1 MKILTKK
8 IVTLLAALV
17 FSLTAMAQ
25 NEVVYAPYPQYGF
38 WSNWEVGVHA
48 SIIEPFKI
56 AAPYGGDKSNVSF
69 GHGLSL
75 YKELDN
81 IWGLNFDG
89 SWNKVQ
95 SGAGEYALVSGA
107 VTMSLM
113 DIFEGYDPNRI
124 VNMYLLGGV
133 GFGID
138 ATGAMNAH
146 YGRFYYEGYGGLG
159 VSVRLNRFVL
169 RIEDDVHMP
178 ADLGNGFT
186 NYKGYYNRC
195 RIVLT
200 YHCGI
205 TKVDKIRI
213 EQMNMVLD
221 KGEAYD
227 SVVTDL
233 TKTVERKDDTIR
245 DYSRTLADITVLN
258 HKMFDTIEA
267 LEKVRIELD
276 SLEAMLD
283 TMRAEQYNYWALPIS
298 VEFDFDSYEIKE
310 RYKVEAL
317 AEVMNDNN
325 EYILVGFTDT
335 IGTEEYNKELS
346 QKRVDAVYNML
357 IGFGVPVDKMEARS
371 VGFAEQFGNIDK
383 VNRKVSVY
391 RKL

>member
-48 SIIEPFKI
+48 SIIEPFKTS
-56 AAPYGGDKSNVSF
+56 APYGADKSNVSF
-69 GHGLSL
+69 GYGLSL

-107 VTMSLM
+107 VTMSLI
-113 DIFEGYDPNRI
+113 DIFEGYDPNRL

-138 ATGAMNAH
+138 GTGAMNDH

-169 RIEDDVHMP
+169 RIEDDIHMP

-195 RIVLT
+195 RVVLT

-233 TKTVERKDDTIR
+233 NKTVECKDDTIR

-258 HKMFDTIEA
+258 HKMFDTIVV
-267 LEKVRIELD
+267 LEKSRDALD

-298 VEFDFDSYEIKE
+298 VEFDFDSYEVKE

-317 AEVMNDNN
+317 AEVMNDGN
-325 EYILVGFTDT
+325 EYIVVGFTDT
-335 IGTEEYNKELS
+335 VGTEEYNKELS

-357 IGFGVPVDKMEARS
+357 IGFGVPVDKMEVRS

-391 RKL
+391 RKF

>member
-1 MKILTKK
+1 MKNLTKK

-17 FSLTAMAQ
+17 FSLTAIAQ
-25 NEVVYAPYPQYGF
+25 NKVVYAPYPQYGF

-48 SIIEPFKI
+48 SIIEPFKT
-56 AAPYGGDKSNVSF
+56 AAPYAGDKSNVSF

-95 SGAGEYALVSGA
+95 SGAGEYALVSGV
-107 VTMSLM
+107 VTLSLI
-113 DIFEGYDPNRI
+113 DIFDGYDPNRL
-124 VNMYLLGGV
+124 VNMYLLGGI

-138 ATGAMNAH
+138 GTGAMNDN

-205 TKVDKIRI
+205 TKVDNIRI
-213 EQMNMVLD
+213 EQMDIMLD

-233 TKTVERKDDTIR
+233 NKAVERKDDTIR
-245 DYSRTLADITVLN
+245 DYIRTLADITVLN

-267 LEKVRIELD
+267 LEKVCIELD

-283 TMRAEQYNYWALPIS
+283 TMRADQYNYWALPVSIQ
-298 VEFDFDSYEIKE
+298 FDFDSYEVKE

-317 AEVMNDNN
+317 AEVMNDGN
-325 EYILVGFTDT
+325 EYIVVGFTDNV
-335 IGTEEYNKELS
+335 GTEEYNNELS

-357 IGFGVPVDKMEARS
+357 IGFGIPADKMEVRS

>member
-1 MKILTKK
+1 MKNLTKK

-48 SIIEPFKI
+48 SIIEPFKT
-56 AAPYGGDKSNVSF
+56 AVTYGGDKSNVSF

-107 VTMSLM
+107 VTLSLI
-113 DIFEGYDPNRI
+113 DLFDGYDPNRL

-138 ATGAMNAH
+138 GTGAMNDH

-195 RIVLT
+195 RVVLT

-221 KGEAYD
+221 KGESYD

-233 TKTVERKDDTIR
+233 NKTVERKDDTIR

-267 LEKVRIELD
+267 LEKIRIELD

-298 VEFDFDSYEIKE
+298 VEFDFDSYEVKE

-317 AEVMNDNN
+317 ANVMNDGN
-325 EYILVGFTDT
+325 EYIVVGFTDT
-335 IGTEEYNKELS
+335 VGTEEYNKELS

-357 IGFGVPVDKMEARS
+357 IGFGIPADKMKVRS